1 MDLQERDSAGE
12 ITRLQHCIND
22 LISLLALPAV
32 WSGNEPTQI
41 VHTLLDALLRMLR
54 LDFVFA
60 RWEDPV
66 TRASMEVLRVADS
79 CKLKAPPQDIGGM
92 LSHWL
97 ERQRDVSLP
106 PAQHRFEEQGISIFS
121 VPLGVQGE
129 IGIIV
134 VGSERTDFPGQG
146 DSLLL

>member
-92 LSHWL
+92 LSNWL
-97 ERQRDVSLP
+97 ERDTGCVAAAGA
-106 PAQHRFEEQGISIFS
+106 AQIRRARHFDLFACH
-121 VPLGVQGE
+121 
-129 IGIIV
+129 
-134 VGSERTDFPGQG
+134 
-146 DSLLL
+146 